1 MARSNSKSRKKLT
14 TRDSLSAALNKL
26 STSNGASI
34 RAKKNTSTK
43 EIALTFVYA
52 MGCTISSEKIDYSL
66 LDEQTDKENI
76 ENENIDQ
83 SKKFS
88 RIKTGKSLTSNKF
101 ANTSDPFY
109 ELDDE
114 LPERVKSVNASI
126 ATEVAPDLTN
136 LALSLSAIG

>member
-1 MARSNSKSRKKLT
+1 MARNIARKRTAKSKGQRLKA
-14 TRDSLSAALNKL
+14 SLSKL
-26 STSNGASI
+26 SATQGASV
-34 RAKKNTSTK
+34 RVSATASTK
-43 EIALTFVYA
+43 ETAMAYIYAL
-52 MGCTISSEKIDYSL
+52 GCTLSTEKIDHSL
-66 LDEQTDKENI
+66 LDDQTDKENI

-126 ATEVAPDLTN
+126 STEVAPDLTN